1 MFGRVMMHGFFDPA
15 MTARIALLIRGETGI
30 VQINGFIDRLFA
42 DGADLPMRPKRPRL
56 SYPQRQ
62 PRPIHTHLASVVSQT
77 AKAVKPVYMRRLDP
91 PKQIG
96 RAQCRERVC
105 KSV

>member
-42 DGADLPMRPKRPRL
+42 DGADLPLRPKRPRL
-56 SYPQRQ
+56 SYPQRP
-62 PRPIHTHLASVVSQT
+62 PRTIHTHLASPGSNS
-77 AKAVKPVYMRRLDP
+77 AKAVTQHDMRRLEH
-91 PKQIG
+91 PKPRVQ
-96 RAQCRERVC
+96 RA
-105 KSV
+105 KN